1 VSATV
6 ALFVEAARRGA
17 CGGRL
22 PVFDGARRYDLI
34 PSPAGEGQVAP
45 HGAAIYTGPALRC
58 SVAVELIDGFAP
70 RDVQGGVYPRVTD
83 LWLAPVLDGVSALPV
98 RILSHSSLGVIRLD
112 LVGAR
117 RIPMIH

>member
-1 VSATV
+1 M
-6 ALFVEAARRGA
+6 
-17 CGGRL
+17 
-22 PVFDGARRYDLI
+22 
-34 PSPAGEGQVAP
+34 
-45 HGAAIYTGPALRC
+45 RC
-58 SVAVELIDGFAP
+58 SVAVELIDGFSP

-98 RILSHSSLGVIRLD
+98 RVLSRSSLGVIRLD